1 MSDLTAQA
9 YLQLLQGEKAKLALM
24 ACSVAL
30 RLDDETARKS
40 IELVAQSKGS
50 TNELLYQ
57 IKNLGCVWKQWDG
70 SWSIAEDVRFY
81 LLERLRKELPDK
93 VHEELREYLATY
105 SERRAKRFSKDG
117 QITAYGSR
125 QATFEAAYHRTLIAE
140 QSAKGAEQLAQLW
153 ESSPPSAADATAE
166 TIDYLAPE
174 ISGQLEHVPPEVLF
188 LQGMAARRR
197 GHKRDQEKYFRAV
210 WEQGR
215 PGVIFSIAAQLFGK
229 LTRNRE
235 LAERALRDALAWS
248 QDDEGK
254 AKVYHSLGDFLFRNL
269 KLPEARTAY
278 EESLKLR
285 TEPIDKARVHHSLGN
300 LFAKEG
306 SWHQAEDS
314 YEQSLELGKRPSH
327 QAQVYHSI
335 GNLLSQDPERW
346 ADAEKAYEKSFKIDP
361 LPIGKAKVLASWAN
375 LLMRMDTPQSYKRAE
390 EFALRNLRSNPNDPW
405 NNGIS
410 YRILADV
417 YEKQGEFSKAIEAL
431 ESLMETDRKLG
442 KTQFRSSIT
451 KRIAGLKKSQ

>member
-1 MSDLTAQA
+1 MSDLTAKA
-9 YLQLLQGEKAKLALM
+9 YLQLLEDEKAKLALM

-40 IELVAQSKGS
+40 IDLVAQSNGS
-50 TNELLYQ
+50 TNKLLYQ

-81 LLERLRKELPDK
+81 LLQRLRMELPDK
-93 VHEELREYLATY
+93 VQKELREYLATN
-105 SERRAKRFSKDG
+105 SEQRAKQFSKDG

-125 QATFEAAYHRTLIAE
+125 QATFEAAYHRTLISE
-140 QSAKGAEQLAQLW
+140 QSTRGAEQLAQLW
-153 ESSPPSAADATAE
+153 ENSPPSAADATAE
-166 TIDYLAPE
+166 SIDYLAPE
-174 ISGQLEHVPPEVLF
+174 IRRQLGEVPPEVLF

-197 GHKRDQEKYFRAV
+197 GNKKDQEKYFRAV

-215 PGVIFSIAAQLFGK
+215 PGLIFSIAAQLFGK
-229 LTRNRE
+229 LTRDPVI
-235 LAERALRDALAWS
+235 AERALRDALEWS

-254 AKVYHSLGDFLFRNL
+254 AKVYHSLGDFLFR
-269 KLPEARTAY
+269 KRRLPEAQNAY
-278 EESLKLR
+278 EQSLELR

-300 LFAKEG
+300 LFAEEG
-306 SWHQAEDS
+306 IWHRAEES
-314 YEQSLELGKRPSH
+314 YEQSLDLGKRPSH

-335 GNLLSQDPERW
+335 GNLLSQKPERW
-346 ADAEKAYEKSFKIDP
+346 SDAEKAYEKSFKIDP
-361 LPIGKAKVLASWAN
+361 LASGKAKVLASWAN
-375 LLMRMDTPQSYKRAE
+375 LLMRIGTPESYKRAE
-390 EFALRNLRSNPNDPW
+390 EFALRNLRNNPNDPW

-417 YEKQGEFSKAIEAL
+417 YEKQGEFSKAIDAL

-442 KTQFRSSIT
+442 KKQFKSSIT
-451 KRIAGLKKSQ
+451 KRIAGLRKAH